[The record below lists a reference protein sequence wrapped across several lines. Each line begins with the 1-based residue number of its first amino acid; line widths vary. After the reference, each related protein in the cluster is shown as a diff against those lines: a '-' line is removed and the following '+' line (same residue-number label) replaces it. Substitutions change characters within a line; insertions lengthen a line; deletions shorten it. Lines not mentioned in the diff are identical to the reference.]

1 MQLTSDDARQH
12 APATGRNREAILTVL
27 RDVLPPSGLVLEVA
41 SGTGEHAVFFARNL
55 PGLTWQ
61 PSDPSPD
68 ARRSIAAWTAAEGLA
83 NVAPPLALDA
93 PSPNW
98 PIARAEALVCIN
110 MIHISPWAAT
120 LGLLQ
125 GAGRILAAG
134 APLVLYGPFVQPG
147 RPLEASN
154 RTFDRELRRRDP
166 GWGLRDLGEVTALGE
181 ECGFVCKQ
189 VIEMPANNLSVVLR
203 RT

>member
-1 MQLTSDDARQH
+1 MNLTANDARQH
-12 APATGRNREAILTVL
+12 APATQRNREAILSVL

-55 PGLTWQ
+55 RGLTWQ

-68 ARRSIAAWTAAEGLA
+68 ARRSIGAWTSAEGLS

-93 PSPNW
+93 ASPDW
-98 PIARAEALVCIN
+98 PIARADALDCIN

-125 GAGRILAAG
+125 GAGRVLAAG
-134 APLVLYGPFVQPG
+134 APLMLYGPFNRPG
-147 RPLEASN
+147 RPLEPSN

-166 GWGLRDLGEVTALGE
+166 DWGLRDLGEVTALGE
-181 ECGFVCKQ
+181 ECGFLCEQ
-189 VIEMPANNLSVVLR
+189 EIEMPANNLSVVLR
-203 RT
+203 RI